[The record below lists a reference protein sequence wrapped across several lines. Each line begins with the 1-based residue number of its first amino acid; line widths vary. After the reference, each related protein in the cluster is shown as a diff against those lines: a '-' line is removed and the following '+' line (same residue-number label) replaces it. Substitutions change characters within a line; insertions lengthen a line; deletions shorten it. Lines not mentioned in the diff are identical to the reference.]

1 MPTNTYKILG
11 QINPA
16 VSTEEVLY
24 TVPASTSAVCSSIV
38 VCNWGIS
45 DSAFTISLSQNLV
58 ATDPKDYL
66 YYDVAIAGNDTFIAT
81 IGITLAA
88 DWDIRVYSS
97 VNGKLSYTVF
107 GTEIT

>member
-11 QINPA
+11 QVNP
-16 VSTEEVLY
+16 SPTTETLLY
-24 TVPASTSAVCSSIV
+24 TVPLSTSAVCSSIV
-38 VCNWGIS
+38 VCNWGTT

-88 DWDIRVYSS
+88 DWDIRVYSA
-97 VNGKLSYTVF
+97 NNKLSYTVF